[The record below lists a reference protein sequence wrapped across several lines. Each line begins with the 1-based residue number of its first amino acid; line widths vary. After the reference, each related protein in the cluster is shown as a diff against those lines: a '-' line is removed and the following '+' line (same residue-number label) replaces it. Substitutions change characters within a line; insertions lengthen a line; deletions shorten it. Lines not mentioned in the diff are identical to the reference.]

1 MQDRRNMT
9 RAESY
14 IQEYTNLNKAYNQM
28 FDSLQVLLEAEDN
41 DPQVCQGINNALTY
55 LDEIL
60 DAIKEERDEAL
71 SNSSGKKS
79 GPSKGGFK
87 VF

>member
-1 MQDRRNMT
+1 MT

-14 IQEYTNLNKAYNQM
+14 IQEYTNLNRAYNQI
-28 FDSLQVLLEAEDN
+28 FDSLQILIEAEDS
-41 DPQVCQGINNALTY
+41 DPEICGGINSALTF

-60 DAIKEERDEAL
+60 DAVKEERDAAL
-71 SNSSGKKS
+71 NKKS
-79 GPSKGGFK
+79 KDEDDHGIPPRSAFK

>member
-1 MQDRRNMT
+1 MT

-14 IQEYTNLNKAYNQM
+14 IQEYTNLNKAYNQI
-28 FDSLQVLLEAEDN
+28 FDSLQILIEAEDS
-41 DPQVCQGINNALTY
+41 DPEICGGINSALTF

-60 DAIKEERDEAL
+60 DVIKEEKDAALKTKHEGEDEHGIPPRSA
-71 SNSSGKKS
+71 
-79 GPSKGGFK
+79 FK

>member
-1 MQDRRNMT
+1 MT

-14 IQEYTNLNKAYNQM
+14 IQEYPNINKAYNQI
-28 FDSLQVLLEAEDN
+28 FDALQVLIEAEDS
-41 DPQVCQGINNALTY
+41 DPEVCSGINAMLVQ

-60 DAIKEERDEAL
+60 DVVKEERDAAL
-71 SNSSGKKS
+71 EENKPGN
-79 GPSKGGFK
+79 GGGSTPKFK